1 MSDDKIIHKSA
12 EMISSPL
19 FIVIMGSPGAGK
31 GTQAERLSKKH
42 SIPHISSGELLRETA
57 KEKSPLGKRLKEC
70 MDRGELAP
78 NDVIIDI
85 MTERLGRND
94 CKKGFIIDGFPRA
107 GVEAKALEDILAGQG
122 RKLGNV
128 IEIKISR
135 EECLKRLA
143 GRGRHD
149 DKEDV
154 INRRYDIYIEQ
165 SRDVREYFKRKENLY
180 KEINGENSEEFIE
193 ENLNGLVNIIDVRC
207 ET

>member
-1 MSDDKIIHKSA
+1 MSDDKITHNRRD
-12 EMISSPL
+12 MISSPL

-107 GVEAKALEDILAGQG
+107 GVEAIALEEILAGHR

-154 INRRYDIYIEQ
+154 INRRYDIYLEQ
-165 SRDVREYFKRKENLY
+165 SHEVREYFKTREHLY

-193 ENLNGLVNIIDVRC
+193 EELNNLVKYEI
-207 ET
+207 

>member
-1 MSDDKIIHKSA
+1 MSDGKITYKKTDF
-12 EMISSPL
+12 ISSPL

-31 GTQAERLSKKH
+31 GTQAERLAKKH
-42 SIPHISSGELLRETA
+42 SIPHISSGELLRQTA

-85 MTERLGRND
+85 MAERLGKDD

-107 GVEAKALEDILAGQG
+107 GVEVIALEEILAGQG

-135 EECLKRLA
+135 EECLRRLA

-149 DKEDV
+149 DKDDV
-154 INRRYDIYIEQ
+154 INRRYDIYLEQ
-165 SRDVREYFKRKENLY
+165 SSEVRKYFKTRENLY
-180 KEINGENSEEFIE
+180 KEINGENSEEVIE
-193 ENLNGLVNIIDVRC
+193 NALNSLVNIIDVRC
-207 ET
+207 EM